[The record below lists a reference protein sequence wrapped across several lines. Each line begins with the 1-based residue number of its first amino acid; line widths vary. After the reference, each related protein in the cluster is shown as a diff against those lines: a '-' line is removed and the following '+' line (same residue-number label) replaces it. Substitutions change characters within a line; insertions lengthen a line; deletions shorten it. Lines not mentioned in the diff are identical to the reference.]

1 MRRSLTRVAALVAV
15 AALAACGGGSGS
27 GSLPQAGSS
36 NSTPVTPYTG
46 PQSLA
51 NFTWGQ
57 ALMKNATYVGPASFG
72 TMTVHVQLQMQNEQG
87 LLQYA
92 KSVSDPHSA
101 SYRHFLTPQQI
112 GQEFGASQTT
122 VDAATKYF
130 QQSGL
135 GVGTWPQHLAMT
147 VTGTQANLE
156 KAFGTTFGVYR
167 EYGQTFI
174 GPHQQPHF
182 STTVPVTGVFGLAH
196 LSLNH
201 TYFMRGS
208 NGQFLGMSPQ
218 QLRRAFDFTGAAQAG
233 YTGTGINVG
242 IVGTAQIS
250 PNDVPAIGKQYN
262 TPVAT
267 VTEPPVVAQTPSAQN
282 GGTGTVSPFD
292 PIPTGL
298 ATPPPVTAPCGGQQA
313 GAYSVFPTASCDPE
327 DGEAQLDTEQI
338 AELASGSN
346 VLFYLAFNNQDCTS
360 GCPTTGAIGAQG
372 LAIADDEIQQAIA
385 DNKADVLSLSYG
397 LGESDG
403 EGYYYN
409 STGTGYGP
417 AEFAA
422 LAAEGI
428 AVFVS
433 SGDTGAYACTNPS
446 TGAWLATRCVSYPA
460 SDPSVTAVG
469 GVNYPLDG
477 AGNLAPGAAI
487 TAWASNSTQGGDG
500 SGDNSVGSGGGLSG
514 VFATP
519 SWQSKISILSTRGVP
534 DVSMMGDP
542 LTGPSIIQYAN
553 FAGTSE
559 AQGASGGTS
568 AAAPEMAAVWAVVL
582 QACKASASCATAT
595 GGHPYRLGDAAPLLY
610 SIYNNPSNY
619 ASTFFDVVSGSNGAV
634 MGSSGPYFAGYNAGV
649 GYDMVTGVGV
659 PFVGHLI
666 DQVVAG
672 ANVP

>member
-1 MRRSLTRVAALVAV
+1 MRRSLTRITALVAV
-15 AALAACGGGSGS
+15 AALTACGGGSTN
-27 GSLPQAGSS
+27 SLPQGTPS

-57 ALMKNATYVGPASFG
+57 ALMKNATYVGPASFS
-72 TMTVHVQLQMQNEQG
+72 TMTVHVQMQMQSEQG

-122 VDAATKYF
+122 VNTAAKYF
-130 QQSGL
+130 QQNGL
-135 GVGTWPQHLAMT
+135 GVGTWPQHLVMT
-147 VTGTQANLE
+147 VSGTQANLE

-167 EYGQTFI
+167 EFGQTFV
-174 GPHQQPHF
+174 GPRQQPHF
-182 STTVPVTGVFGLAH
+182 STTVPVTAVVGLAH

-218 QLRRAFDFTGAAQAG
+218 QLRRAFDFSGAAQAG
-233 YTGTGINVG
+233 YTGAGINVG
-242 IVGTAQIS
+242 IIGTAQIS
-250 PNDVPAIGKQYN
+250 PSDVPAIGAQYK

-267 VTEPPVVAQTPSAQN
+267 VTEPPVAPQSASSQN
-282 GGTGTVSPFD
+282 NNTGTAPYD
-292 PIPTGL
+292 PMPTGL
-298 ATPPPVTAPCGGQQA
+298 ATPPPLTAPCGNA
-313 GAYSVFPTASCDPE
+313 LSSVEPTATCNPE

-338 AELASGSN
+338 AELASGSG
-346 VLFYLAFNNQDCTS
+346 VLFYLAFNNQDCAAYN
-360 GCPTTGAIGAQG
+360 CPNASSIGVQG
-372 LAIADDEIQQAIA
+372 LFESDDEIQQAIA
-385 DNKADVLSLSYG
+385 DNSADVLSLSYG
-397 LGESDG
+397 LGEING
-403 EGYYYN
+403 VGAYYN
-409 STGTGYGP
+409 STGAGIGP
-417 AEFAA
+417 DEFAA

-433 SGDTGAYACTNPS
+433 SGDTGAYACSNPS
-446 TGAWLATRCVSYPA
+446 TGAWLATPCVSYPA

-477 AGNLAPGAAI
+477 AGNLAPGASI
-487 TAWASNSTQGGDG
+487 TAWASNTTEGGDG
-500 SGDNSVGSGGGLSG
+500 TGDNSVGSGGGLSG

-519 SWQSKISILSTRGVP
+519 TWQSKISTLSMRGVP
-534 DVSMMGDP
+534 DVSMMADP
-542 LTGPSIIQYAN
+542 LTGPSIVQYAN
-553 FAGTSE
+553 FPGTAE

-610 SIYNNPSNY
+610 SIYNNPTNY
-619 ASTFFDVVSGSNGAV
+619 ASSFYDVVSGSNGAV
-634 MGSSGPYFAGYNAGV
+634 MGTPGPYFAGFNAGP

-666 DQVVAG
+666 DQVVPG